1 MPPIKFILLDN
12 TANTDATIEI
22 IKAIGNTWPLL
33 LTITG
38 IVFLIVYRKG
48 IGAFLSS
55 FKKISGKTPI
65 GEVTLETVAIVNAT
79 AEESVAPKIGAYT
92 NQEVDKFIE
101 DKKNE
106 NEENTWQKLHDSLRN
121 KNIAEAESIFE
132 KIQVAEKDSNE
143 REHNTL
149 ILLCLKYA
157 YAGIDTLDEL
167 KEKATK
173 TTSNLVK
180 YHCYDLLALCYSSV
194 KKYDESLVY
203 REKAYAVAPNEDQ
216 RAIQAKYTSTSLYE
230 LGKKA
235 EAVNFLKKINQEISA
250 DANKTV
256 IYRAL
261 ADLYERD
268 ENWVLKSVANEMAL
282 NCSPK
287 DESLMFDTAFA
298 YTNTDKNTSEQIP
311 SLALLHYNELIGSDP
326 NSQAAYNN
334 MGVALSAFEL
344 EGLAA
349 EKYKKAADL
358 GNTLAVSNLSSR
370 YINAGF
376 YQEAKQILLKA
387 KESAD
392 IHENVWTA
400 LDSLSRKEKE
410 EAEKYAE
417 ILAQA
422 KEEQKFIKRFGDAF
436 FDAPAQPFVSG
447 NWLCESAP
455 VEIKQLPNPIY
466 SELKWTARDLI
477 FTIAIPTDQSSVI
490 SVSGS
495 CLPKGGSFSKNILA
509 FVTATPDQRTKLLLV
524 FTLTEPRKSYLFSFI
539 NSKD

>member
-1 MPPIKFILLDN
+1 MPPIEFILLDN
-12 TANTDATIEI
+12 TAKTDATIEI

-65 GEVTLETVAIVNAT
+65 GEVTFETVAIINAT
-79 AEESVAPKIGAYT
+79 AEESVAPKIEAYT

-101 DKKNE
+101 DKKSE
-106 NEENTWQKLHDSLRN
+106 NEEYTWQKLHDSLKN

-132 KIQVAEKDSNE
+132 KIQAAEKDSAE
-143 REHNTL
+143 KEHNTL

-157 YAGIDTLDEL
+157 YAGIETLDEL
-167 KEKATK
+167 KEKANK
-173 TTSNLVK
+173 TSSNLVK
-180 YHCYDLLALCYSSV
+180 YHCYDLLAICYSSV
-194 KKYDESLVY
+194 RKYDESFLY
-203 REKAYAVAPNEDQ
+203 REKAYAVAPDEDQ
-216 RAIQAKYTSTSLYE
+216 RSIQAKYTSICLYE

-235 EAVNFLKKINQEISA
+235 EAVNYLKKINQDITA
-250 DANKTV
+250 DGNKTI

-261 ADLYERD
+261 VDLYEKD
-268 ENWVLKSVANEMAL
+268 ENWILKSIANEMAL
-282 NCSPK
+282 SYSPK
-287 DESLMFDTAFA
+287 NETLMFDTAFA

-311 SLALLHYNELIGSDP
+311 SLALLHYNELIESDR

-349 EKYKKAADL
+349 EKYKKAAEL
-358 GNTLAVSNLSSR
+358 GNTLSVANLSSR
-370 YINAGF
+370 FINAGF

-392 IHENVWTA
+392 IHENVWTG
-400 LDSLSRKEKE
+400 LDSLSKKEKE

-422 KEEQKFIKRFGDAF
+422 KEEQKFIKKFGDAF

-447 NWLCESAP
+447 NWICESAP

-466 SELKWTARDLI
+466 SELKWTARDHN
-477 FTIAIPTDQSSVI
+477 FTIAIPTDQSSVV

-495 CLPKGGSFSKNILA
+495 YFPKGGGFSKNILA
-509 FVTATPDQRTKLLLV
+509 FVTATPDQGTKLLLL
-524 FTLTEPRKSYLFSFI
+524 FTLSEPRKSYFFSF
-539 NSKD
+539 SKASD